1 MSTVEFEPDASPR
14 VAWRQVRA
22 PLAVVLALALLAT
35 AGFLLTGR
43 RTTGDFDPEGIDRNG
58 SRAVAELLRGNGVDV
73 TRVTTVDGAL
83 AKVDDDSTVFVP
95 QPSRLSPASLAKLV
109 AGSGRAA
116 LVVAEPDADDL
127 AALTADVTTAGT
139 EPPGTRE
146 PACELAVAR
155 RAGAVQTGGATFDVA
170 QGVDADRCYS
180 SGGDPT
186 LVRVGR
192 LTVLGL
198 GTVFTNEALDEE
210 GNAALALGLL
220 GAGERVVWL
229 LPRPGDP
236 PPPADGEVG
245 IADLLPDRV
254 YYVGVALAVAAVLF
268 AAWRGR
274 RLGPVV
280 VEPLP
285 VVVRAAET
293 VEGRARLYRSA
304 RARDRAA
311 EALREGRRASLV
323 AILGLAADDRAA
335 LVETVSARTG
345 RTPVE
350 VESLLYG
357 AAPGDDRTLV
367 RLADDLDTLDAEVR
381 RR

>member
-1 MSTVEFEPDASPR
+1 MTSVEFEPDASPR

-22 PLAVVLALALLAT
+22 PLAAVLALALLAV

-43 RTTGDFDPEGIDRNG
+43 RTTGDFDPAAVDRNG
-58 SRAVAELLRGNGVDV
+58 SRAVAELLRGYGVV
-73 TRVTTVDGAL
+73 VERVTDVDGAL
-83 AKVDDDSTVFVP
+83 AAADDDTTVFVP
-95 QPSRLSPASLAKLV
+95 QPSRLAPASLAKLV
-109 AGSGRAA
+109 AGSGRAR

-127 AALTADVTTAGT
+127 AALSADVTTSGS
-139 EPPGTRE
+139 EPLATRE
-146 PACELAVAR
+146 PVCDLAVAR
-155 RAGAVQTGGATFDVA
+155 RAGAAQTGGATFDVA
-170 QGVDADRCYS
+170 QGVAADRCYS
-180 SGGDPT
+180 SGGEPT

-192 LTVLGL
+192 LTVLGN
-198 GTVFTNEALDEE
+198 GTIFTNESLDEQ

-220 GAGERVVWL
+220 GAGERVAWL
-229 LPRPGDP
+229 LPRPGDVE
-236 PPPADGEVG
+236 PADEGDSG
-245 IADLLPDRV
+245 LLDLLPDRV
-254 YYVGVALAVAAVLF
+254 YYVAIAVFVAALLF
-268 AAWRGR
+268 AVWRGR

-293 VEGRARLYRSA
+293 VEGRARLYRGA

-311 EALREGRRASLV
+311 EALREGRRAALV
-323 AILGLAADDRAA
+323 AMLGLPADDRGA

-345 RTPVE
+345 RTAGE